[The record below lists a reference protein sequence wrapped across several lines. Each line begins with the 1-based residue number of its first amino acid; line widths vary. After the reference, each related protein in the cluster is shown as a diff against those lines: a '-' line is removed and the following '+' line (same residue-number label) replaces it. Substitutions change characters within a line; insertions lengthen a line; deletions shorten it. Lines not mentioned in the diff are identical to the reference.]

1 MLDNGFLFSPPVV
14 DQVRSL
20 ISVQREVVGA
30 WHQSMESW
38 CSRRADG
45 INAAL
50 NLGTALAAAQTPQAA
65 MGAWMGWYAGAVGR
79 WTDDLQEQLRLGQ
92 ATVEKMLPVVSV
104 LSSAANAPSKS
115 ASGID
120 PVMRNSRPVLDLPD
134 HGSWAIQPDRNQA
147 A

>member
-1 MLDNGFLFSPPVV
+1 MLVNGFLFPPSIV
-14 DQVRSL
+14 DQVRSVL
-20 ISVQREVVGA
+20 SSQREVVGA

-45 INAAL
+45 VNAAL

-65 MGAWMGWYAGAVGR
+65 MGAWMDWYAGAVGR

-92 ATVEKMLPVVSV
+92 ATVEKMLPVVPVHSPG
-104 LSSAANAPSKS
+104 ANSPSKS
-115 ASGID
+115 TSGID
-120 PVMRNSRPVLDLPD
+120 PVMRNSQPLSELPV